1 MLVVGGR
8 SIPVPVRVSPRARRL
23 RIVVDARRRVEVVV
37 PPRTAERAVAWAGEL
52 AGRYSAE
59 LVLLQVIPENGE
71 VDVEAAEESL
81 YKLAREIAG
90 ERGRAAVRVH
100 ADPPQAIVDVAE
112 AEGADVLVVGNAG
125 MSGRKEFLLGN
136 VPNRISHNARC
147 TVVIVNTTDGM
158 AAPVVVQ
165 PDGEDVSG
173 DLFARAAR
181 IGRIVGKY
189 GLAER
194 AEGHLLTVK
203 ERAQRLRE
211 ALEQLGPTFSKLGQ
225 ILSTRPG
232 LLPQEFVDELAHLQ
246 DRVPPLTQEEV
257 VAVMEQE
264 LRVPWEDVFAS
275 IDPEPLA
282 AGTIGQVHRATLEDG
297 DRVVIKVQR
306 PNAREEIA
314 RDLGLLELFAEKAA
328 ERPALRELIDIPVLA
343 QNLSESL
350 RRELDF
356 RQEAE
361 NIERM
366 REVLQSYE
374 LLDVP
379 RLYPELTT
387 SRLLV
392 MEEIQ
397 GVPIRDAPESD
408 ARPEAARQLLEAYY
422 RQVLL
427 DGFFH
432 ADPHPGNLLWWND
445 RVYFIDLGMVGEVE
459 PRLRELILLL
469 LLAFLREDAH
479 FLAEV
484 MLMLADD
491 AAAEVDMEALEG
503 DFAAFIARYRSTGS
517 LKDIDIGAMLEEM
530 VEIGGRHR
538 IQLPAALALSGK
550 AFGQMQLAVA
560 ALDPSLDAF
569 SVIGSFLRRS
579 LGERARVAASP
590 QQLFYEAQKL
600 KVRVGRLI
608 ESVERMTGARPG
620 GRMQVEFIG
629 SREIE
634 AAITRT
640 GRRLI
645 VAAALTA
652 GAVAWLASGAARS
665 RRQQRP

>member
-1 MLVVGGR
+1 MQR
-8 SIPVPVRVSPRARRL
+8 
-23 RIVVDARRRVEVVV
+23 VVV
-37 PPRTAERAVAWAGEL
+37 ATDRSKTAERAVAWAGEL

>member
-1 MLVVGGR
+1 VQR
-8 SIPVPVRVSPRARRL
+8 
-23 RIVVDARRRVEVVV
+23 VVV
-37 PPRTAERAVAWAGEL
+37 ATDRSETAQRAVAWAAQLAEASGGEL
-52 AGRYSAE
+52 ILLNVRPEDEDAAE
-59 LVLLQVIPENGE
+59 DLLRSDAEAFSNARAVFR
-71 VDVEAAEESL
+71 VDHDVPGGIVRAAEE
-81 YKLAREIAG
+81 EN
-90 ERGRAAVRVH
+90 
-100 ADPPQAIVDVAE
+100 
-112 AEGADVLVVGNAG
+112 ADVLVVGNVG
-125 MSGRKEFLLGN
+125 MGGRREFLLGN

-203 ERAQRLRE
+203 ERARRLRE

-282 AGTIGQVHRATLEDG
+282 AGTIGQVHKATLEDG

-491 AAAEVDMEALEG
+491 AAVDVDMEALEG

-579 LGERARVAASP
+579 LGERARAAASP

>member
-1 MLVVGGR
+1 VQR
-8 SIPVPVRVSPRARRL
+8 
-23 RIVVDARRRVEVVV
+23 VVV
-37 PPRTAERAVAWAGEL
+37 ATDRSKTAERAVAWAGEL

>member
-1 MLVVGGR
+1 
-8 SIPVPVRVSPRARRL
+8 
-23 RIVVDARRRVEVVV
+23 
-37 PPRTAERAVAWAGEL
+37 
-52 AGRYSAE
+52 
-59 LVLLQVIPENGE
+59 
-71 VDVEAAEESL
+71 
-81 YKLAREIAG
+81 
-90 ERGRAAVRVH
+90 
-100 ADPPQAIVDVAE
+100 
-112 AEGADVLVVGNAG
+112 
-125 MSGRKEFLLGN
+125 LLGN